1 MPANSK
7 GLKVDRK
14 FTKEGEDSFEKLKWK
29 KRDIKILNI
38 DGSSA
43 FEMENVNL
51 PVNFSG
57 VAANVLSQK
66 YFRKA
71 GIAAK
76 LKKSKERGV
85 PLWLSK
91 SVPDE
96 KALSKMKKEK
106 RYVEETDGK
115 ELFRRLAGTWT
126 YWGWENDYFK
136 TEKDARAFYDEL
148 CYMLAAQM
156 ASPNSPQWF
165 NTGLNWAYGIE
176 GPAQGHLYVDQ
187 ETGQVENSKNAYE
200 RPQPHACFI
209 QSVSDDLVKEGGIM
223 DLWTREAR
231 LFKYGSGTGS
241 NFSHIRGGGESLSGG
256 GTSSGL
262 MSFLKIG
269 DTAAGAIKSGGTTRR
284 AAKMVSL
291 DMDHPDIEEFIEWKV
306 KEEEKVAGLVAG
318 SLHIQEQCNEILA
331 AIQAYPDTANRMNQK
346 ENRELAKALKNA
358 IRAHIPNGLM
368 GRVLELGEQG
378 WSSIE
383 FDTYGTEW
391 EGEAYQTVSGQNSNN
406 SVRVTNEFME
416 AVAKD
421 GMWNLYWRTELVK
434 AENENRVAEPC
445 KTMPAND
452 LWGKISQAA
461 WSCADPGIQYHSTI
475 NEWHTCPKDGPI
487 RGSNPCS
494 EYMFLDDTACNLAS
508 LNLGSFYNGKTEKF
522 EVEDYEHAVR
532 IWTVVLEISVL
543 MAQFPSEAIARLS
556 YEYRTLG
563 LGYANIGSLLMR
575 MGIPY
580 DDPRAYAICGSLTA
594 ILGGISYTTSAE
606 MAGVVGPF
614 KRYENNKNEMLRV
627 IRNHR
632 RAAYNKKPEKYEE
645 LTITPQG
652 INPDSCPE
660 YLVKAAK
667 KAWDSALE
675 MGEEHGYRNAQATVI
690 APTGTIGIVMDCDTT
705 GIEPDFALIKVKTL
719 AGGGSLKIINQSVP
733 LALKKLGYSESEKD
747 DIIEYIIGTAE
758 FEKAPHINKE
768 TLINAGFTEQLISEL
783 EKRVASLTSMKML
796 FTPINIGDEFCKNNL
811 KLTDEQIRDP
821 TFVLLEHMGF
831 SKQQIDEAEDC
842 IFGKLTIENAPHIK
856 EEHLAVF
863 DCANKCGKYG
873 VRSIDYKSHV
883 RMMAAAQP
891 FISGAISK
899 TINMPHEVVVQDIE
913 EVYELSWKL
922 MNKAMAVYRDA
933 SKLSQPLMSGTLLE
947 IASAIEQ
954 EEDEEMLAP
963 EGMMTPGAAADMLA
977 ETLPVPNSKVV
988 AKKFITRYIAQ
999 RRKMPN
1005 KRGGYI
1011 QKAKI
1016 AGHTIFL
1023 HTGEYEDGALGEI
1036 FINMHKEGAAF
1047 RSLMNSFAIA
1057 ISLGLQHGVP
1067 LEEFVDAFVFTRF
1080 EPNGPV
1086 IGNERIKMTTSVIDY
1101 LFRDLA
1107 INYLGRS
1114 ELGHQVTPEDLMHDA
1129 LRTESEERNEQE
1141 SRNKLTPRS
1150 ETTDNHEI
1158 QMTLDDIGTSDAIF
1172 DTSNAENVNV
1182 ISTDVSSINASAAE
1196 AIKMGYSGDPC
1207 PECGQFKLVPNGSC
1221 FKCLGC
1227 GATTGCS

>member
-1 MPANSK
+1 MPPNSK
-7 GLKVDRK
+7 GMKIGRQ
-14 FTKEGEDSFEKLKWK
+14 FTKEGEEAFGKLKWK
-29 KRDIKILNI
+29 KRNIEILNI

-43 FEMENVNL
+43 FEMKNVNL

-96 KALSKMKKEK
+96 KALSKIKEEK

-126 YWGWENDYFK
+126 YWGWKNDYFK

-241 NFSHIRGGGESLSGG
+241 NFSHIRGGGEALSGG

-306 KEEEKVAGLVAG
+306 KEEEKVAGLVSG
-318 SLHIQEQCNEILA
+318 SLHIQEHCNELLA
-331 AIQAYPDTANRMNQK
+331 AIQAYPDAEKRMDQK
-346 ENRELAKALKNA
+346 ENPELAKALKKA
-358 IRAHIPNGLM
+358 MKAHIPNSLI

-378 WSSIE
+378 WTSIE
-383 FDTYGTEW
+383 FETYGTEW

-434 AENENRVAEPC
+434 AEKEGRVAEPC
-445 KTMPAND
+445 KSMPAND
-452 LWGKISQAA
+452 LWRKISQAA

-475 NEWHTCPKDGPI
+475 NEWHTCPKDGKI

-508 LNLGSFYNGKTEKF
+508 LNLGSFYDEKTETF
-522 EVEDYEHAVR
+522 DVEAYEHAVR

-594 ILGGISYTTSAE
+594 ILGGISYATSAE
-606 MAGVVGPF
+606 MAGVIGPF
-614 KRYENNKNEMLRV
+614 ERYEYNKNEMLKV

-675 MGEEHGYRNAQATVI
+675 MGEEYGYRNAQATVI

-705 GIEPDFALIKVKTL
+705 GIEPDFALIKFKTL

-733 LALKKLGYSESEKD
+733 LALKKLGYSNSERD
-747 DIIEYIIGTAE
+747 EIVEYIIGTAK
-758 FEKAPHINKE
+758 FDGAPHINNE
-768 TLINAGFTEQLISEL
+768 TLMNYGFTEKVLSEL
-783 EKRVASLTSMKML
+783 EERVSNLTSMKML
-796 FTPINIGDEFCKNNL
+796 FTPLNIGDEFCKNNL
-811 KLTDEQIRDP
+811 KLTDEQMNDP
-821 TFVLLEHMGF
+821 MFVLLEHMGF
-831 SKQQIDEAEDC
+831 SEQQIEEAENH

-873 VRSIDYKSHV
+873 MRSIDYKAHV

-899 TINMPHEVVVQDIE
+899 TINMPHEVLVEDIE

-933 SKLSQPLMSGTLLE
+933 SKLSQPLMSGALLE
-947 IASAIEQ
+947 IASAIEM
-954 EEDEEMLAP
+954 EEDEEMMIP
-963 EGMMTPGAAADMLA
+963 EGMMTPGAAAEMLSEA
-977 ETLPVPNSKVV
+977 LPMANAKTA
-988 AKKFITRYIAQ
+988 AKKIITRYIAQ
-999 RRKMPN
+999 RRRMPN

-1023 HTGEYEDGALGEI
+1023 HTGEYEDGTLGEI

-1080 EPNGPV
+1080 EPNGPIV
-1086 IGNERIKMTTSVIDY
+1086 GNERIKMTTSVIDY

-1107 INYLGRS
+1107 INYLGRT

-1129 LRTESEERNEQE
+1129 LRTESEEKNEQE

-1158 QMTLDDIGTSDAIF
+1158 QMTLDDVGTSDTIY
-1172 DTSNAENVNV
+1172 DTTNLENVNV
-1182 ISTDVSSINASAAE
+1182 VSTDVRGGNESASE

>member
-1 MPANSK
+1 MPPNSK
-7 GLKVDRK
+7 GLKVGRK
-14 FTKEGEDSFEKLKWK
+14 FTKEGENPFEKLRWK
-29 KRDIKILNI
+29 KRNIEILNI
-38 DGSSA
+38 DGSTA
-43 FEMENVNL
+43 FEMKNVNL
-51 PVNFSG
+51 PENFSG

-85 PLWLSK
+85 PVWLSK
-91 SVPDE
+91 SIPDE
-96 KALSKMKKEK
+96 KALSKIKEEK
-106 RYVEETDGK
+106 RYTEETDGK

-126 YWGWENDYFK
+126 YWGWKNKYFK
-136 TEKDARAFYDEL
+136 TEKDAKAFYEEL

-176 GPAQGHLYVDQ
+176 GPAQGHLYVNQ
-187 ETGQVENSKNAYE
+187 KTGQVENSKNAYE

-241 NFSHIRGGGESLSGG
+241 NFSHIRGEGETLSGG

-306 KEEEKVAGLVAG
+306 KEEEKVAGLVSG
-318 SLHIQEQCNEILA
+318 SLHIQEHCNELLA
-331 AIQAYPDTANRMNQK
+331 AIQAYPDTEKRMDQNENQ
-346 ENRELAKALKNA
+346 ELAKALKKA
-358 IRAHIPNGLM
+358 MKAHIPNSLI

-378 WSSIE
+378 WTSIE

-406 SVRVTNEFME
+406 SVRVTNDFME

-421 GMWNLYWRTELVK
+421 GVWNLYWRTELVK
-434 AENENRVAEPC
+434 AKKEDRVAEPC
-445 KTMPAND
+445 KSMPAND
-452 LWGKISQAA
+452 LWRKISQAA

-475 NEWHTCPKDGPI
+475 NEWHTCPKDGKI

-508 LNLGSFYNGKTEKF
+508 LNLGSFYDEETETF
-522 EVEDYEHAVR
+522 DVEAYEHAVR

-594 ILGGISYTTSAE
+594 ILGGISYATSAE
-606 MAGVVGPF
+606 MAGVIGTF
-614 KRYENNKNEMLRV
+614 ERYEYNKNEMLRV

-632 RAAYNKKPEKYEE
+632 RAAYNKKPENYEG

-652 INPDSCPE
+652 INPDSCPD
-660 YLVKAAK
+660 YLVNAAK
-667 KAWDSALE
+667 NAWDSALE
-675 MGEEHGYRNAQATVI
+675 MGEKYGYRNAQATVI

-705 GIEPDFALIKVKTL
+705 GIEPDFALIKFKTL

-733 LALKKLGYSESEKD
+733 LALKKLGYSDSERD
-747 DIIEYIIGTAE
+747 EIIDYIIGTGK
-758 FEKAPHINKE
+758 FDGAPHINNE
-768 TLINAGFTEQLISEL
+768 TLTNYGFTEKVLSEL

-796 FTPINIGDEFCKNNL
+796 FTPLNIGDEFCKKNL
-811 KLTDEQIRDP
+811 KLTDEQMNDP

-831 SKQQIDEAEDC
+831 SEQQIEEAENR
-842 IFGKLTIENAPHIK
+842 IFGKLTIEDAPHIK

-873 VRSIDYKSHV
+873 MRSIDYKAHV

-899 TINMPHEVVVQDIE
+899 TINMPHEVLVEDIE

-933 SKLSQPLMSGTLLE
+933 SKLSQPLMSGALLE
-947 IASAIEQ
+947 IASAIEM
-954 EEDEEMLAP
+954 EEDEEMMIP
-963 EGMMTPGAAADMLA
+963 EGMMTPGAAAEMLA
-977 ETLPVPNSKVV
+977 ESLPIPNAKSV
-988 AKKFITRYIAQ
+988 AKKVITRYIAQ
-999 RRKMPN
+999 RRRMPN
-1005 KRGGYI
+1005 KRGGYT

-1016 AGHTIFL
+1016 AGHSIFL
-1023 HTGEYEDGALGEI
+1023 STGEYDDGTLGEI

-1057 ISLGLQHGVP
+1057 VSLGLQHGVP
-1067 LEEFVDAFVFTRF
+1067 LEEFVDAFVFSRF

-1086 IGNERIKMTTSVIDY
+1086 IGNERIKMSTSVIDY

-1107 INYLGRS
+1107 INYLGRAD
-1114 ELGHQVTPEDLMHDA
+1114 LGIQVTPEDLMHDT
-1129 LRTESEERNEQE
+1129 LRTAAEEKNERE
-1141 SRNKLTPRS
+1141 SRNKLRPSS
-1150 ETTDNHEI
+1150 ETTDNHEV
-1158 QMTLDDIGTSDAIF
+1158 QMTLDDVGTI
-1172 DTSNAENVNV
+1172 DTMYDTTDLENVNV
-1182 ISTDVSSINASAAE
+1182 VSTDVRGGNETASE